1 MTSLIYDWRPV
12 PAFVLRLASIC
23 YSTAIVYTC
32 LLRGAPQR
40 YSGSL
45 LDPITDLKDDATNF
59 LALEFNFAM
68 KSLIKTTLSRIL
80 GVLPRMIIDYRGF
93 SVHLNPKDQSSAE
106 IYAKYKTTGRWV
118 HEEYEQGVI
127 SQIIALHK
135 HAIFIDVGASYG
147 MYSLMA
153 ATQENS
159 GHIEKII
166 AIEGSPSTFE
176 WLDKTI
182 KSNHLTDKI
191 ALKNLAVSNKENSAV
206 SFFSHPKY
214 SEWNRIAEADEASDP
229 NLPTVASATLTH
241 ILKDSGWQGDQPLIV
256 KIDIEGGE
264 SKALEG
270 LAKAIEIADEYC
282 VIVEFHSK
290 LLSSIGGGA
299 MNFVDQILAL
309 APAVVFEIDEGGQC
323 LNRLS
328 NREDF
333 ERMVQRLES
342 GTELWQIMTNV
353 AFGSRSLGQL
363 FN

>member
-1 MTSLIYDWRPV
+1 MMNLIR
-12 PAFVLRLASIC
+12 
-23 YSTAIVYTC
+23 TAISRV
-32 LLRGAPQR
+32 LG
-40 YSGSL
+40 
-45 LDPITDLKDDATNF
+45 ITPD
-59 LALEFNFAM
+59 
-68 KSLIKTTLSRIL
+68 
-80 GVLPRMIIDYRGF
+80 MIINYRGF
-93 SVHLNPKDQSSAE
+93 SVHLNPKDESSTE
-106 IYAKYKTTGRWV
+106 IYQNYKQTGRWV
-118 HEEYEQGVI
+118 HEEYEQAIV
-127 SQIIALHK
+127 SQIIAIHENV
-135 HAIFIDVGASYG
+135 IFIDVGASYG

-153 ATQENS
+153 ATQENA
-159 GHIEKII
+159 GYIENII

-176 WLDKTI
+176 WLDRTI
-182 KSNHLTDKI
+182 SSNHLTDKI
-191 ALKNLAVSNKENSAV
+191 TLMNLAVSNKENSAV

-214 SEWNRIAEADEASDP
+214 SEWNRIAEADEASKSSF
-229 NLPTVASATLTH
+229 PTVTSTTLTH
-241 ILKDSGWQGDQPLIV
+241 VLDDSGWQGDKPLIV

-270 LAKAIEIADEYC
+270 LAKAIEMADEYC

-309 APAVVFEIDEGGQC
+309 EPAVIFEIDEGGKC

-333 ERMVQRLES
+333 EGMVQRLEN